1 MRTGRA
7 AIGGRTYP
15 VHAVDTLV
23 VGSGAAGL
31 NAAVRLHGYGRTDV
45 AVVTDRFG
53 AGTSANSGS
62 DKQTYYKLSLAGDVP
77 DSAAD
82 MARDLAAGGSMHGD
96 IALAEAQGSLE
107 AFFHLVALGVPFP
120 HDRYG
125 GYVGYKT
132 DHDPRQR
139 ATSAG
144 PLTSKLMFEALAAEV
159 RRRKIRV
166 FDGHEVVA
174 LVTAGKGPAKR
185 VAGAVALDRRRL
197 GGRDRGFV
205 LFDAANVVVAT
216 GGPGGMYAHSVY
228 PESQTGSHGMLFE
241 AGAVAHNLTE
251 SQFGLAS
258 TKFRWNVSGSYQQ
271 AVPRYISTDAAG
283 GDEREFLN
291 AYFPDMGALATAVF
305 LKGYQWPFDPRK
317 ALDGGS
323 SLVDILV
330 YRETVVEGRRVFLD
344 FRRDAAGGG
353 RLAPF
358 DPRLLG
364 QEARAYLE
372 RSGAMRTKPI
382 ARLAK
387 MNPPAIALYRSHGI
401 DLAREPLEIA
411 VCAQHNNGGFRGSV
425 WWESNVRGLF
435 PVGEVCGTHGVT
447 RPGGS
452 ALNAGQVGSARAA
465 LFIARRRGG
474 RPLAGRAFVRAAKA
488 VVLEKAALA
497 EAMLGRDER
506 GSLSPGACL
515 EEIRRRMSAC
525 GAVVR
530 DPGLRPGPA
539 GGDRPAPRRPGQRR
553 PARRLPRRDDRLH
566 PEPRGLRQPRPR
578 HRRGRRPVRRR
589 LLRDDTVL
597 HPGHGPHHRQGVTTM
612 TKTELFPKMNE
623 AIVAGDRETAARLAA
638 EAVTAGLDLT
648 EVVERGYVPGIQ
660 KVGELWEQGEY
671 FLPELISSAEAMKAA
686 MAVLE
691 PEFERRHIGSRMGG
705 KVVIGTIEG
714 DIHDIGK
721 NLVAS
726 MLQAGGFEVYD
737 LGADVKLE
745 RFVDKAEEVGA
756 ALICLSALLTT
767 TMINQRR
774 LIGLLQ
780 EKGLRGKYKVLVGG
794 APASKRWAEE
804 IGADGYAENAVAAV
818 RLAKALAGRP

>member
-7 AIGGRTYP
+7 TIGGRTYP
-15 VHAVDTLV
+15 VRYVDTLV

-77 DSAAD
+77 DSASD
-82 MARDLAAGGSMHGD
+82 MARDLAAGGSVHGD

-107 AFFHLVALGVPFP
+107 AFFRLVALGVPFP

-144 PLTSKLMFEALAAEV
+144 PLTSKLMFEALAAEL

-166 FDGHEVVA
+166 FDGYEVVA

-185 VAGAVALDRRRL
+185 VVGAVALDRRRL
-197 GGRDRGFV
+197 GAHDRGFV

-228 PESQTGSHGMLFE
+228 PEDQTGSHGMLFE

-258 TKFRWNVSGSYQQ
+258 TKFRWNVSGTYQQ
-271 AVPRYISTDAAG
+271 AVPRYVSTDAG
-283 GDEREFLN
+283 GGEEREFLN
-291 AYFPDMGALATAVF
+291 DHFPDMGALATAVF

-323 SLVDILV
+323 SLIDILV

-358 DPRLLG
+358 EPRLLG
-364 QEARAYLE
+364 PEARAYLE
-372 RSGAMRTKPI
+372 RSGAMMAKPI
-382 ARLAK
+382 ARLSK
-387 MNPPAIALYRSHGI
+387 MNPPAVALYRSHGI

-411 VCAQHNNGGFRGSV
+411 VCAQHNNGGFRASV

-474 RPLAGRAFVRAAKA
+474 RPLAERAFARAAEA

-497 EAMLGRDER
+497 EGMLGREKKT
-506 GSLSPGACL
+506 SLSPEACL
-515 EEIRRRMSAC
+515 DEIRRRMSAC

-530 DPGLRPGPA
+530 DP
-539 GGDRPAPRRPGQRR
+539 
-553 PARRLPRRDDRLH
+553 
-566 PEPRGLRQPRPR
+566 
-578 HRRGRRPVRRR
+578 
-589 LLRDDTVL
+589 
-597 HPGHGPHHRQGVTTM
+597 
-612 TKTELFPKMNE
+612 
-623 AIVAGDRETAARLAA
+623 
-638 EAVTAGLDLT
+638 
-648 EVVERGYVPGIQ
+648 
-660 KVGELWEQGEY
+660 
-671 FLPELISSAEAMKAA
+671 
-686 MAVLE
+686 
-691 PEFERRHIGSRMGG
+691 
-705 KVVIGTIEG
+705 
-714 DIHDIGK
+714 
-721 NLVAS
+721 
-726 MLQAGGFEVYD
+726 
-737 LGADVKLE
+737 
-745 RFVDKAEEVGA
+745 
-756 ALICLSALLTT
+756 
-767 TMINQRR
+767 
-774 LIGLLQ
+774 
-780 EKGLRGKYKVLVGG
+780 
-794 APASKRWAEE
+794 
-804 IGADGYAENAVAAV
+804 AAV
-818 RLAKALAGRP
+818 RLERGRARDLWLRARRELRAASPRDLPGAFKALDLALTHFVYLEAIGEYLDRGGKSRGSYLVPDAGGQSPHARLGARWAFALAGPDDFVGSRVLEVRLDARGRVGKRWVPARPVPRPDGWFETVWDAYRNDRIVVEEE